1 MTRTARFSRRAL
13 LALPALAGSAR
24 AQNGSVRV
32 IVPYPPGGGI
42 DVAARIFAE
51 PLSASLGAP
60 WLVENRSG
68 ANGAVGS
75 AAVARAEADGRTIL
89 CNSDSHLLARA
100 VMRQVPYDPLTDFTP
115 IVRLGLSPLVL
126 VSGAQVAARDMAS
139 LLADIRANPNNHA
152 FANTSLGT
160 SGHLATETFR
170 LEIGVPVLIVS
181 YRGTGPALTD
191 VVSGQTS
198 LMMAPLVNALPLLR
212 GGQLRAYF
220 VTGPGRTPVAPEIPH
235 AAEVGMAAVGPIAPW
250 FGLWGPKGLAAA
262 EVERINAAVQRAAA
276 MPEVVRKLAD
286 LGGQP
291 ILGESAAQFAAVI
304 AEAAPRGRGVLARA
318 GVQPE

>member
-1 MTRTARFSRRAL
+1 MTKTVSFHRRGL
-13 LALPALAGSAR
+13 LALPAVIGTAQAQGS
-24 AQNGSVRV
+24 GVRI

-51 PLSASLGAP
+51 PLTTTLGTP

-68 ANGAVGS
+68 ANGSVGS

-126 VSGAQVAARDMAS
+126 VSGAQVAARDMTA

-170 LEIGVPVLIVS
+170 VEIGVPVLIVS

-191 VVSGQTS
+191 VVAGQTS

-220 VTGPGRTPVAPEIPH
+220 VTGPGRTPVAPEIPA

-250 FGLWGPKGLAAA
+250 FGFWGPKGLPA
-262 EVERINAAVQRAAA
+262 ENVERINAAVQRAAA
-276 MPEVVRKLAD
+276 TAEVQRKLAD

-291 ILGESAAQFAAVI
+291 ILGESAAQFSAFI
-304 AEAAPRGRGVLARA
+304 QEAATRGRGVLARA